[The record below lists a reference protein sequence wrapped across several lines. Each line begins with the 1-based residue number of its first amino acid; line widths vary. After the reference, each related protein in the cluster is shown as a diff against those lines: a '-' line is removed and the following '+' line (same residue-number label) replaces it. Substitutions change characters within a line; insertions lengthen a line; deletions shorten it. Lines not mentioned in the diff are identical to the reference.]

1 MRYLMLGRLDE
12 TKPDAFSP
20 APEMFAAVQKLGEE
34 MQAAGALVETHG
46 LLPSSTGTRVRS
58 ELGTPSV
65 RTGPFD
71 EGIGAISNF
80 AIVEAGSAEEATEW
94 AARFADCVGQE
105 IEVRQLMG

>member
-20 APEMFAAVQKLGEE
+20 SPEMFAAVQKLGEE

-46 LLPSSTGTRVRS
+46 LLPSSTGSRVRS
-58 ELGTPSV
+58 ELGTRSV

-80 AIVEAGSAEEATEW
+80 AIVEAASPEEATAW
-94 AARFADCVGQE
+94 AAKFADCVGQE

>member
-20 APEMFAAVQKLGEE
+20 PPEMFAAVQKLGEE

-46 LLPSSTGTRVRS
+46 LLPSSTASRVRS
-58 ELGTPSV
+58 EQGTPSV

-80 AIVEAGSAEEATEW
+80 AVVEAASAEEANGW
-94 AARFADCVGQE
+94 AAKFADCVGQE